1 MDAARARTAI
11 LSLSRIKSHAHLT
24 TPQAELRSLI
34 LSASRDRS
42 VAALAPHIAWR
53 SSRPTPSDDVAEAQ
67 RLALSTLR
75 PRVKALLRLAA
86 ARLSADETREAL
98 AATDDPS
105 TVFGEFTAAPT
116 TPASYLS
123 TCILPPADQTV
134 ILFALPGTSV
144 DAHQVAST
152 LSGTKVGIPTGGP
165 HGHTVYPWLV
175 RTRYYTATIYL
186 LVASFNDETKLELI
200 PFAGVCGA
208 LCMCYERSWG
218 GRLPQEAASE
228 ASWTH
233 LSYEWEDVEAGGT
246 VPEICIALGVGKGEV
261 TSSANPER
269 LEWCLDKGLEYL
281 EANTHPEG
289 SDVKAAEMAARG
301 GGGQGGRS
309 MSDEEAEGLSRLV
322 EALQCR
328 MWPSHAAG
336 MSADAAKAAH
346 EEEVKGYQEGIKAA
360 NGMQEEV
367 CVPISD
373 PAPAPAAQPNNAAA
387 APTAAPAA
395 AAGAATAA
403 TGAAMAANG
412 NVNSANA
419 SATAVE
425 GEGDDVLTD
434 RLLSEMAGPELEPEE
449 PMSQEEREHERV
461 EQLIEQMTFLRERG
475 IRCHTR
481 RGGRG
486 RRGRRWRWRAC
497 LGSWARMGRR
507 IECGAGRRS
516 E

>member
-1 MDAARARTAI
+1 M
-11 LSLSRIKSHAHLT
+11 
-24 TPQAELRSLI
+24 
-34 LSASRDRS
+34 
-42 VAALAPHIAWR
+42 
-53 SSRPTPSDDVAEAQ
+53 
-67 RLALSTLR
+67 
-75 PRVKALLRLAA
+75 
-86 ARLSADETREAL
+86 
-98 AATDDPS
+98 
-105 TVFGEFTAAPT
+105 
-116 TPASYLS
+116 
-123 TCILPPADQTV
+123 
-134 ILFALPGTSV
+134 PGTSV

-152 LSGTKVGIPTGGP
+152 LSGTKVGIPP
-165 HGHTVYPWLV
+165 AALIGHTVYPWLV

-261 TSSANPER
+261 TTSANPER

-309 MSDEEAEGLSRLV
+309 MSDDEAEGLSRLV

-336 MSADAAKAAH
+336 MSAEAAKAAH
-346 EEEVKGYQEGIKAA
+346 EEEVKGYCEGIKAA
-360 NGMQEEV
+360 NGMQGGGL
-367 CVPISD
+367 CPISD

-387 APTAAPAA
+387 GTTAARRRRRS
-395 AAGAATAA
+395 GN
-403 TGAAMAANG
+403 GGHGRAMAANG
-412 NVNSANA
+412 NEFANA

-425 GEGDDVLTD
+425 V
-434 RLLSEMAGPELEPEE
+434 
-449 PMSQEEREHERV
+449 
-461 EQLIEQMTFLRERG
+461 
-475 IRCHTR
+475 
-481 RGGRG
+481 
-486 RRGRRWRWRAC
+486 
-497 LGSWARMGRR
+497 RMM
-507 IECGAGRRS
+507 C
-516 E
+516 

>member
-1 MDAARARTAI
+1 M
-11 LSLSRIKSHAHLT
+11 
-24 TPQAELRSLI
+24 
-34 LSASRDRS
+34 
-42 VAALAPHIAWR
+42 
-53 SSRPTPSDDVAEAQ
+53 
-67 RLALSTLR
+67 
-75 PRVKALLRLAA
+75 
-86 ARLSADETREAL
+86 
-98 AATDDPS
+98 
-105 TVFGEFTAAPT
+105 
-116 TPASYLS
+116 
-123 TCILPPADQTV
+123 
-134 ILFALPGTSV
+134 PGTSV

-336 MSADAAKAAH
+336 MSADAAKVAH

-373 PAPAPAAQPNNAAA
+373 PAPAPAAQPNNAA

-475 IRCHTR
+475 DTLSHEAR
-481 RGGRG
+481 RE
-486 RRGRRWRWRAC
+486 RAA
-497 LGSWARMGRR
+497 GAAMEMARMFG
-507 IECGAGRRS
+507 ELGEDG
-516 E
+516 EED